1 MGVYNMFNIYLESVV
16 NNVATYGMD
25 VYTEYHLEEEDCD
38 AIDKG
43 NDDYPLWDRLHAAV
57 EARYTGSQVVVTTIG
72 GKYKVIV
79 YGAE

>member
-1 MGVYNMFNIYLESVV
+1 MFNIYLESVT
-16 NNVATYGMD
+16 NNVAVYGMD

-43 NDDYPLWDRLHAAV
+43 NDVYPLWDRLHAAV

-79 YGAE
+79 YGK

>member
-1 MGVYNMFNIYLESVV
+1 MFNIYLESVV

-79 YGAE
+79 YGA